1 MSSLS
6 FYIVDVFGSKKYT
19 GNPLAVVL
27 SSPNLPSEQM
37 QQIALE
43 MNYSETTFILAS
55 SPQEKSFPV
64 RIFTPTKEV
73 PFAGHPTL
81 GTAFIIKKIFNYQK
95 TPILL
100 HLQVGVIPVYSEKNK
115 KGQEILWMQQLA
127 PQFGQSYPPA
137 PIATALNLSST
148 DIDTHLP
155 VQEVSTGLPFLIVPL
170 KSLRALKSACL
181 RRELFYPL
189 AQKGQARA
197 LPLFCPES
205 YSGQSHISV
214 RVFADYYGVPED
226 PATGS
231 ANGCLAGYLVR
242 HRYFGSANLNIKVD
256 QGYEINRPSLLY
268 LRASEKAQGEIEV
281 EVGGLTFLIAHGELV

>member
-27 SSPNLPSEQM
+27 SSPDLPSEQM

-55 SPQEKSFPV
+55 SPQEKGFPV

-115 KGQEILWMQQLA
+115 EGQEILWMQ
-127 PQFGQSYPPA
+127 
-137 PIATALNLSST
+137 
-148 DIDTHLP
+148 
-155 VQEVSTGLPFLIVPL
+155 
-170 KSLRALKSACL
+170 
-181 RRELFYPL
+181 
-189 AQKGQARA
+189 
-197 LPLFCPES
+197 
-205 YSGQSHISV
+205 
-214 RVFADYYGVPED
+214 
-226 PATGS
+226 
-231 ANGCLAGYLVR
+231 
-242 HRYFGSANLNIKVD
+242 
-256 QGYEINRPSLLY
+256 
-268 LRASEKAQGEIEV
+268 
-281 EVGGLTFLIAHGELV
+281 